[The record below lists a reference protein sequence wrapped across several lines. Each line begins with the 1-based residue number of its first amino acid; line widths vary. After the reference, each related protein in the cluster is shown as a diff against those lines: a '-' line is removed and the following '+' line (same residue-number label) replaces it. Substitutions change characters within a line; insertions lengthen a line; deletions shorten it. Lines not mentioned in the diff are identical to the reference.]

1 MKIGLQQN
9 IDRIITAE
17 CKNYK
22 NRKEVKGTKVRK
34 KLKIQKQERRE
45 RHKVGMRMEE

>member
-9 IDRIITAE
+9 IDRIRTAE

-22 NRKEVKGTKVRK
+22 NRKEVNDT
-34 KLKIQKQERRE
+34 
-45 RHKVGMRMEE
+45 